1 MAESQKTLSDEE
13 QHVLAAIV
21 NRSMIGGAELMSYT
35 GVTKPDALIKIVRSL
50 HAKSL
55 IEVSGDVN
63 EKMLP
68 YATFG
73 IRPSAREYLVALLKQ
88 QQL

>member
-1 MAESQKTLSDEE
+1 MPSAKARPLKGKTP
-13 QHVLAAIV
+13 
-21 NRSMIGGAELMSYT
+21 R
-35 GVTKPDALIKIVRSL
+35 IKIVRSL